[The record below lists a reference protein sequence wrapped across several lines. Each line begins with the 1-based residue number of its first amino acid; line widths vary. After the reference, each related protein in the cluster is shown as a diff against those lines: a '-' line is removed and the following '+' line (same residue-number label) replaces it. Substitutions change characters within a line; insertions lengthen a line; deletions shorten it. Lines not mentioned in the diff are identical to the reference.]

1 MSGTGWMISSI
12 HPSVA
17 PCSPPLGLLAEASQP
32 WEHCNPVHT
41 SASRPYT
48 CPITGWPSAHA
59 LGCRVLGFK
68 ARCLVLTVLLMLW
81 GKTHSAG
88 PQWPKP
94 SLFLLAQEN
103 PLRAKGLTDN
113 YSFGTKLQLV
123 NIKLWY
129 TKMERNEWL
138 CVGEERKEEEI
149 WQSVP
154 FIVLTLLMNP
164 RKKLDANEMINY
176 VRNLW
181 QHYKNQLHSC
191 CTLIQQW

>member
-1 MSGTGWMISSI
+1 MNAQFATTVQTQPPASERMALRGSQGQILKDKVLEPHNCYKTYPKLSGTGWMISSI

-32 WEHCNPVHT
+32 WEHRNPVHT

-88 PQWPKP
+88 PQ
-94 SLFLLAQEN
+94 
-103 PLRAKGLTDN
+103 
-113 YSFGTKLQLV
+113 
-123 NIKLWY
+123 
-129 TKMERNEWL
+129 
-138 CVGEERKEEEI
+138 
-149 WQSVP
+149 
-154 FIVLTLLMNP
+154 
-164 RKKLDANEMINY
+164 
-176 VRNLW
+176 
-181 QHYKNQLHSC
+181 
-191 CTLIQQW
+191 